1 MFPRISMRTSPR
13 FPLDF
18 PIAFLNYAHMPAL
31 LSPTAIEALAAQ
43 ANLSMAEVC
52 RRAGVS
58 QSTFTRW
65 KAGKTEPTLDV
76 YRKLCAAI
84 PPTAAPTEPGS
95 ASPSAG
101 RYPDQ
106 GSHADHRMMIPMP
119 RTSTHY
125 GFAEP
130 SMPYR
135 FAAAAPDAETQALE
149 ILARLDRELLEEEAR
164 ADRLLRAYS
173 R

>member
-1 MFPRISMRTSPR
+1 
-13 FPLDF
+13 
-18 PIAFLNYAHMPAL
+18 MPAL
-31 LSPTAIEALAAQ
+31 LSPIAIEALAAQ
-43 ANLSMAEVC
+43 AGLSMAEVC
-52 RRAGVS
+52 RRAGVA

-76 YRKLCAAI
+76 YRKLCAAV
-84 PPTAAPTEPGS
+84 PLPAASTEPGNASANPDPDAAPS
-95 ASPSAG
+95 ASPWPA
-101 RYPDQ
+101 Q
-106 GSHADHRMMIPMP
+106 GKMIPMS
-119 RTSTHY
+119 RTPTPY

-135 FAAAAPDAETQALE
+135 FAGTPDAETQALD

-164 ADRLLRAYS
+164 ADRLLRTYS